1 MKKIKNPT
9 KEDKIVVL
17 KAAEEE
23 EEKDEMAEIMKNE
36 NITKNPTLSLN
47 TKIKKMKKWEQL
59 PLQALLALVASQKQ
73 ESLRDKKFE
82 NLLRMDS

>member
-36 NITKNPTLSLN
+36 NITRNPTLSLN

>member
-1 MKKIKNPT
+1 MKRIKNPT

-36 NITKNPTLSLN
+36 NIIRSPTLSLN
-47 TKIKKMKKWEQL
+47 TKIKKMKK
-59 PLQALLALVASQKQ
+59 
-73 ESLRDKKFE
+73 
-82 NLLRMDS
+82 

>member
-1 MKKIKNPT
+1 MKRIKNPT

-36 NITKNPTLSLN
+36 NITRNPTLSLN

>member
-1 MKKIKNPT
+1 MKKINNPT

-36 NITKNPTLSLN
+36 NITRNPTLSLN